1 MRWAVNLYTTEKTK
15 KQLPRIIHKLK
26 IRKMQPGI
34 WLITLASNEKNLL
47 DLFHAVYYVQP
58 MLQKMNP
65 DIVGIA
71 ENQDDAKELIVK
83 ITEDVYRKQG
93 NFDMKS
99 YFEFRE

>member
-71 ENQDDAKELIVK
+71 ENQDAAKELIVK
-83 ITEDVYRKQG
+83 ITEDVYRKQE

>member
-47 DLFHAVYYVQP
+47 DMFHAVYYVQP

-71 ENQDDAKELIVK
+71 ENQDAAKELIVK
-83 ITEDVYRKQG
+83 ITEDVYRKQE